1 MQYLL
6 TIVILCTSLIGFG
19 QQTTTIKLVIKK
31 FDHDQGTIR
40 AGLYNSEDQWLEKVF
55 LDADTTIYNT
65 EEVILYFSDIPMGEY
80 AISIYHDEND
90 NGDLDTYV
98 MGIPSEDYGF
108 SNNAV
113 GSFGPAKYADAAF
126 QVSEKE
132 TVHTINLN

>member
-6 TIVILCTSLIGFG
+6 TTIILCTSLIGFG
-19 QQTTTIKLVIKK
+19 QESATIKLVIKK
-31 FDHDQGTIR
+31 FDHNQGMIR
-40 AGLYNSEDQWLEKVF
+40 AGLYNSADQWLEKAF
-55 LDADTTIYNT
+55 RDADTTIYNT
-65 EEVILYFSDIPMGEY
+65 EEVVLYFSDIPKGEY
-80 AISIYHDEND
+80 SISIYHDEND

-126 QVSEKE
+126 QVAEKE
-132 TVHTINLN
+132 TIHTINLN